1 MMLIKNKKN
10 SISVIKGDLFDHV
23 RHYVSNQE
31 KGCSVIIPHVCN
43 NVGAFGSGF
52 VAAINK
58 HYPIVRE
65 NYHLIGKPNLRLGY
79 VQYVEVFKDKS
90 YGHKL
95 VFANMI
101 AQNGLIS
108 ETNPRPLNYYALCKC
123 MASVAE
129 YSMKNF
135 DNDSNKPQI
144 HCPKFGCGLA
154 GGNSIFIDNLIE
166 DIWKNI
172 PVFVY
177 QL

>member
-1 MMLIKNKKN
+1 MIHTKNKKN
-10 SISVIKGDLFDHV
+10 NISLIKGDLFDYVHK
-23 RHYVSNQE
+23 YVSNQE
-31 KGCSVIIPHVCN
+31 RGCSVLIPHVCN
-43 NVGAFGSGF
+43 NIGAFGAGF

-65 NYHLIGKPNLRLGY
+65 NYQLLGKPSLKLGY
-79 VQYVEVFKDKS
+79 VQYVEVYKDKS

-108 ETNPRPLNYYALCKC
+108 ENNTRPLNYYALCKC
-123 MASVAE
+123 MASVSE
-129 YSMKNF
+129 YMAKNF
-135 DNDSNKPQI
+135 DNDTNSPQI

-154 GGNSIFIDNLIE
+154 GGNWNFIQDLIE